1 MRPRDYEDGKR
12 RLNFPRCDQRS
23 FWLLPQT
30 AGVPHPTRL
39 CPFQSP
45 NRALVA
51 ASLWLPSGF
60 ASRRS
65 ATDSTP
71 DALFHRSAP
80 LSAPQIQT
88 EAQIFGPF
96 GAQQSIRTTT
106 RQQVCERSAST
117 CNSCPVITQLGNSG

>member
-12 RLNFPRCDQRS
+12 RLNFPRRDQRS

-30 AGVPHPTRL
+30 AGAPHPARPS
-39 CPFQSP
+39 PFQSP
-45 NRALVA
+45 KRALVA
-51 ASLWLPSGF
+51 AAHWLPSGF

-80 LSAPQIQT
+80 LSAPQVQT

-96 GAQQSIRTTT
+96 GIKCPFGQLP
-106 RQQVCERSAST
+106 ASRFAKGAR
-117 CNSCPVITQLGNSG
+117 PLAIHAL